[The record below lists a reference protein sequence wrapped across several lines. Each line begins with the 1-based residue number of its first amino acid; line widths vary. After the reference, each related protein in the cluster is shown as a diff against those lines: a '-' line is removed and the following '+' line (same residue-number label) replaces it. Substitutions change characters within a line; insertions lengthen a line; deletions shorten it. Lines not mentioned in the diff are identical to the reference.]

1 MTNQNNGGVMGFAE
15 RLIRHF
21 QKNGFVDVT
30 EAVVLHVKARKNLAA
45 SYEVV
50 SQEFARAN
58 AQGSSVSL
66 SQFFEVRFIECFSET
81 RTEDAIR
88 GQFHADFE
96 PELRKNFP
104 DLYFGKTNY
113 LFDQNAV
120 GTKYDIAIRIGR
132 TNESGA
138 KIVLLN
144 DPGSSFVEYFEKQMK
159 AVEEWG
165 DLCSD
170 LKATVGK
177 LALLQI

>member
-1 MTNQNNGGVMGFAE
+1 MANQNNGGVMGFAE

-30 EAVVLHVKARKNLAA
+30 EAVVLHVKARKGVAS

-50 SQEFARAN
+50 SQEFARAS

-66 SQFFEVRFIECFSET
+66 SQFFEVRFIESFSQQRSE
-81 RTEDAIR
+81 EEIR
-88 GQFHADFE
+88 NMFHSDFE
-96 PELRKNFP
+96 PELRRNFP
-104 DLYFGKTNY
+104 ELYFGKTNY

-159 AVEEWG
+159 AVEEW
-165 DLCSD
+165 DALCSD
-170 LKATVGK
+170 LKAAVGK

>member
-50 SQEFARAN
+50 SQEFARAH

-66 SQFFEVRFIECFSET
+66 SQFFEVRFIECFSEA
-81 RTEDAIR
+81 RTEETIR

-96 PELRKNFP
+96 PELRRNFP

-113 LFDQNAV
+113 LFDQNAI

-159 AVEEWG
+159 AVEEWD